1 MDFKDILKSMSERIE
16 KLKDQIRT
24 EEATK
29 NSLIM
34 PFIQAL
40 GYDIFN
46 PMEVVPEY
54 CADIGET
61 ASGIKKGEKVD
72 YAIIQNGC
80 PIILIECKWHGE
92 KMEYHNDQL
101 FRYFH
106 TSKAKF
112 GILTNGII
120 YQFFTDLDE
129 ANKMDTTPFLEMD
142 MLNLR
147 DNIVEEVKK
156 FQKSYFNIEQAF
168 NSASELKYNSQI
180 KRIFSKQLNEPEES
194 FIRFFAGQVYQGRI
208 TEKILTQFAPLV
220 KKSLSQYIADQV
232 TDRLQNALVKEE
244 EVRKQSVIEQELPN
258 VQEEPKVVTTQEE
271 MEAFLLVKTILR
283 STVDSA
289 RLSYKDTQNYLGILL
304 DGNSRKTICR
314 IWLNGQKKYISFI
327 DDNKKDVKFEIASL
341 DDIYMHEETLIKA
354 VKDFEVPV

>member
-1 MDFKDILKSMSERIE
+1 MDFKDILKNMSERIE
-16 KLKDQIRT
+16 KLKDQIKT

-29 NSLIM
+29 NALIM

-40 GYDIFN
+40 GYDVFN

-72 YAIIQNGC
+72 YAIMKDGC

-112 GILTNGII
+112 GVLTNGII

-129 ANKMDTTPFLEMD
+129 ANKMDSTPFLEMD

-180 KRIFSKQLNEPEES
+180 KKIFSKQIAEPDET
-194 FIRFFAGQVYQGRI
+194 FIKFFAGQVYPGRL
-208 TEKILTQFAPLV
+208 TEKILSQFAPLV
-220 KKSLSQYIADQV
+220 KKSLNQYITDQV

-244 EVRKQSVIEQELPN
+244 EVRKQSVVEQELPN
-258 VQEEPKVVTTQEE
+258 VQEESKVVTTQEE
-271 MEAFLLVKTILR
+271 TEAFLLVKTILR
-283 STVDSA
+283 SAVDSA
-289 RLSYKDTQNYLGILL
+289 RLSYKDTQNYLAVLL
-304 DGNSRKTICR
+304 DGNTRKTICR
-314 IWLNGQKKYISFI
+314 MWLNGQKKYISFI
-327 DDNKKDVKFEIASL
+327 DDNKKDVKFEISKL
-341 DDIYMHEETLIKA
+341 DDIYHYGEMLVKS
-354 VKDFEVPV
+354 VKDFDVVV